1 MRYSVISLGCHKN
14 LVDSEYLCEQIIT
27 GGGILEQDPDNADIV
42 VVNTCSFLTSAVEES
57 IDSLLEFISRGKQV
71 ICAGCMISRYGRD
84 LLDELPEVAL
94 FIGPGRYA
102 ELIDAITSGQLYL
115 SPKFDSVVS
124 RSFCTTGASAF
135 VKVSEGCSNHCNYCL
150 IPSIRGEL
158 TSKPIQTVIEECRVL
173 ADGGV
178 REIILVAQDLG
189 SYGADTADAESL
201 PRLLEQ
207 VALIEGIS
215 WIRLMYV
222 HPASLTEDLVKA
234 MRDIDKICPYI
245 DLPIQHCSE
254 TVLKAM
260 GRRGGSRAV
269 KRAIDLLN
277 STLEDIWIRTTVM
290 VGHPGED
297 ETAFAEIETLISQG
311 HFAHLGVFCFSPEQG
326 TRSYSMK
333 NRPNKTRAQSRRNRI
348 MALQQDISKKRLHKL
363 IGEEVQVLVEGIHPE
378 TDFLFIG
385 RTAFQAPDVDGVTI
399 ITEGTVERG
408 RLHQANIT
416 DANDYDLIGT
426 VL

>member
-158 TSKPIQTVIEECRVL
+158 TSKPIEAVSEECRVL

-189 SYGADTADAESL
+189 SYGADTADPESL
-201 PRLLEQ
+201 PRLLEK

-260 GRRGGSRAV
+260 GRRGGSHAV
-269 KRAIDLLN
+269 RRAIDLLN

-297 ETAFAEIETLISQG
+297 ETAFAELETVISQG

-385 RTAFQAPDVDGVTI
+385 RTGFQAPDVDGVTI

-408 RLHQANIT
+408 RLHQVNIT